1 MPQTNCHTRLLHLP
15 IFGTG
20 ILPILLAT
28 LTLTG
33 CVTFPRAPEVTT
45 AERAHSARLDTG
57 EFAWGISTSSW
68 QYENRTVSPKGSL
81 PFRTDWDILMDQG
94 KAPPRGNTV
103 VMSWSEFDR
112 DVAAL
117 KKIGVTHYRFSLEW
131 ARIEPS
137 PGQYDEAAIDR
148 YVEMTRRLR
157 AAGIEPVVCLWH
169 FTFPDWL
176 YDHKR
181 PKRSN
186 WLHPEMDER
195 WQAYVGKV
203 VPRLKRHVRYFAP
216 QNEPN
221 GQIATAY
228 LNGLWPPAM
237 TAAFGT
243 YAAAVRASARQFRE
257 AAAIIKRERPDAI
270 VMSVQA
276 LPWWERGLLD
286 PTQAAFNGMMRVN
299 FDHLDLIA
307 DVCDLIG
314 FNYYYSQHAGP
325 IGALTA
331 GSHRGKNFTM
341 MGWDID
347 PASLYRQIRLV
358 AERYGKPMM
367 VTENGIA
374 TLDDKKRIR
383 YLHDHIAA
391 IQQARRDGYDVRGYF
406 VWSLLDNYEWHGGYT
421 DTFGLGHM
429 NPKTFARE
437 LKPSAFFFR
446 DTIRRGGVQEIPPAV
461 LEVSRRR

>member
-1 MPQTNCHTRLLHLP
+1 
-15 IFGTG
+15 
-20 ILPILLAT
+20 
-28 LTLTG
+28 
-33 CVTFPRAPEVTT
+33 
-45 AERAHSARLDTG
+45 
-57 EFAWGISTSSW
+57 
-68 QYENRTVSPKGSL
+68 
-81 PFRTDWDILMDQG
+81 MDQG
-94 KAPPRGNTV
+94 RAPQRGNTV

-117 KKIGVTHYRFSLEW
+117 KRIGVTHYRFSLEW

-137 PGQYDEAAIDR
+137 PGRYDEAAIDR

-176 YDHKR
+176 YDHKQ

-186 WLHPEMDER
+186 WLHPAMDER
-195 WQAYVGKV
+195 WQAYVRKV

-237 TAAFGT
+237 TAALGT

-257 AAAIIKRERPDAI
+257 AAAIIKSERPDAI
-270 VMSVQA
+270 VLSVQA
-276 LPWWERGLLD
+276 LPWWEEGWLD
-286 PTQAAFNGMMRVN
+286 PTRAAFNGMMRVN

-307 DVCDLIG
+307 DVCDIIG
-314 FNYYYSQHAGP
+314 FNYYYSQRAGP
-325 IGALTA
+325 VAALIA
-331 GSHRGKNFTM
+331 GSQRGKNFTM

-358 AERYGKPMM
+358 SQRYGKPMM
-367 VTENGIA
+367 ITENGIA
-374 TLDDKKRIR
+374 TLHDEKRIR
-383 YLHDHIAA
+383 YLREHMAA
-391 IQQARRDGYDVRGYF
+391 VQQARADGYDVRGYF
-406 VWSLLDNYEWHGGYT
+406 IWSLLDNYEWHSGYEA
-421 DTFGLGHM
+421 TFGLGTM
-429 NPKTFARE
+429 DPETYARR
-437 LKPSAFFFR
+437 LKPSAFFYR
-446 DTIRRGGVQEIPPAV
+446 DTIRRGGVKEIPDAI
-461 LEVSRRR
+461 LKVSRQR